1 MKTYNQF
8 KEAAALALPALK
20 AAPYV
25 IPALGGIVKGVKA
38 ITNRETGLSDS
49 EKRRVGELM
58 DMIRRKKDRERT
70 QRTEKE
76 ILDYGRERGI
86 AERPKKRV
94 DEENVAE
101 AVPLIAAPL
110 APLVVGAGVKAAQYV
125 MQARKQGEGKRAQ
138 PVDYGQE
145 GDTAKPRTRNVQRP
159 VGRRSN
165 KSYTEQE
172 RLRRR
177 EERAAERSAQGS
189 DTQHGPSFEKDAREA
204 AKRREQNRLTPDQR
218 LDKLIGKAAR
228 ELGVKLPEGYK
239 GQRKDAALNARYKE
253 LQDPKDPREQM
264 IKDALI
270 RLKKV

>member
-1 MKTYNQF
+1 MKTYKQF
-8 KEAAALALPALK
+8 
-20 AAPYV
+20 
-25 IPALGGIVKGVKA
+25 
-38 ITNRETGLSDS
+38 
-49 EKRRVGELM
+49 
-58 DMIRRKKDRERT
+58 
-70 QRTEKE
+70 
-76 ILDYGRERGI
+76 
-86 AERPKKRV
+86 
-94 DEENVAE
+94 VAE
-101 AVPLIAAPL
+101 AVPLLAAPL

-165 KSYTEQE
+165 RSYTEQE

-177 EERAAERSAQGS
+177 EERAAEKSAQGS
-189 DTQHGPSFEKDAREA
+189 GTQHGPSFEKDAAEA
-204 AKRREQNRLTPDQR
+204 AKRREQNILTPDQR
-218 LDKLIGKAAR
+218 LDNLIGKAAR
-228 ELGVKLPEGYK
+228 ELGIKLPGNTLAITNRETGLSDSEKKRLKDLMDRAKADRERRKVQQPEKDILDYGRQRGIAERPKKRVDEGYK
-239 GQRKDAALNARYKE
+239 GQRKENALNARYKE